1 MVERTTK
8 KTPRKSFGANWLHI
22 KGKDCPLSA
31 KMRDLRMLGQR
42 RERGLQFVALD
53 LILYQHIVFVKDRQC
68 RQRRTAS

>member
-1 MVERTTK
+1 VVERTNK

-42 RERGLQFVALD
+42 RERGLQFVAL
-53 LILYQHIVFVKDRQC
+53 
-68 RQRRTAS
+68 